1 MFNVTIICF
10 GNIKEKYY
18 RDALAEYEKR
28 LSGYCRL
35 NIIELRDG
43 ADALPLLPKRACR
56 IALCV
61 EGRQLS
67 SEELAD
73 YIEKRSLSYSDF
85 CFVIGGFGGLDE
97 RVKQAC
103 DMRLSFS
110 KMTFPHRL
118 MRVILLEQ
126 LYRAFDIIAGGN
138 YHK

>member
-67 SEELAD
+67 SGELAD

-85 CFVIGGFGGLDE
+85 CFVIGGFDGLDE